1 MYVQISRAT
10 DYAFR
15 IHMCIARSKRERERE
30 SNPRKTISRKTEG
43 ERGGRN
49 KK

>member
-1 MYVQISRAT
+1 MLLEYICALHGQ
-10 DYAFR
+10 
-15 IHMCIARSKRERERE
+15 RERERE